1 MIIRD
6 TDTKTLREALALL
19 RADHSLNHSA
29 RVDATLAIKIKA
41 IEITLAER
49 TA

>member
-6 TDTKTLREALALL
+6 TDSKTLREALAIL
-19 RADHSLNHSA
+19 RAEHGLGLSA
-29 RVDATLAIKIKA
+29 RVDATILIKIKA

-49 TA
+49 AA